1 LIIEM
6 KEDSIVDVLQAIKE
20 RRSIRQYSQKP
31 VSENQLNQILQ
42 AGRWA
47 PSRGNSQPWK
57 FILLDDDKIRREL
70 AEAIP
75 TGKFLAQAAQGI
87 AVVVN
92 PEVSKHPEQEGA
104 AAIQNMLLAAHALGL
119 GTCWIS
125 VWGTDWV
132 KTVAQI
138 LGIPEG
144 EWCISIVS
152 IGYPAEAPEK
162 GRKGLDELTFANK
175 YGLH

>member
-1 LIIEM
+1 M
-6 KEDSIVDVLQAIKE
+6 DVLQAIKD
-20 RRSIRQYSQKP
+20 RRSIRKYTPEP
-31 VSENQLNQILQ
+31 VSEEQVTQILE

-57 FILLDDDKIRREL
+57 FVVLNDEQIRKEL
-70 AEAIP
+70 ADAIP
-75 TGKFLAQAAQGI
+75 TGKFLAQAPQGI

-92 PEVSKHPEQEGA
+92 PKSSKHPEQEAA

-125 VWGTDWV
+125 IHGTDCEE
-132 KTVAQI
+132 KAKQ
-138 LGIPEG
+138 LLLIPE
-144 EWCISIVS
+144 EELCVSVVS
-152 IGYPAEAPEK
+152 IGHPAEIPEK
-162 GRKGLDELTFANK
+162 GREGLDEITFTNK

>member
-1 LIIEM
+1 M
-6 KEDSIVDVLQAIKE
+6 DVLQAIKE
-20 RRSIRQYSQKP
+20 RRSIRQYSQEP
-31 VSENQLNQILQ
+31 VSENQLNQILE

-57 FILLDDDKIRREL
+57 FILLNDDQTRKEL

-104 AAIQNMLLAAHALGL
+104 AATQNMLLAAYALGL

-125 VWGTDWV
+125 VWGTEWAETAAHV
-132 KTVAQI
+132 
-138 LGIPEG
+138 LGIPDE
-144 EWCISIVS
+144 EWLIAVVS
-152 IGYPAEAPEK
+152 IGHPAETPEK
-162 GRKGLDELTFANK
+162 GRKGLDEITFTNT

>member
-1 LIIEM
+1 M
-6 KEDSIVDVLQAIKE
+6 KEDSVMDVLQAIKG
-20 RRSIRQYSQKP
+20 RRSIRKYTQERI
-31 VSENQLNQILQ
+31 SEDQLNQILE

-57 FILLDDDKIRREL
+57 FIVLNDEQIRKEL
-70 AEAIP
+70 AEVISS
-75 TGKFLAQAAQGI
+75 GKFIAQAPQGI
-87 AVVVN
+87 AVVVD
-92 PEVSKHPEQEGA
+92 PKTSKHPEQEGA

-125 VWGTDWV
+125 VYGTEWA
-132 KTVAQI
+132 KSAAQV
-138 LGIPEG
+138 LGIPDE
-144 EWCISIVS
+144 EWLISVVS

-162 GRKGLDELTFANK
+162 GRKGLDEIIFSNK

>member
-1 LIIEM
+1 M
-6 KEDSIVDVLQAIKE
+6 DVLQAIKD
-20 RRSIRQYSQKP
+20 RRSIRKYTPEP
-31 VSENQLNQILQ
+31 VSEEQVTQILE

-57 FILLDDDKIRREL
+57 FIVLNDDQIQKEL

-75 TGKFLAQAAQGI
+75 TGKFLAQAPQGV

-92 PEVSKHPEQEGA
+92 PKSSKHPEQEGS

-125 VWGTDWV
+125 VRGTEWAEEASQV
-132 KTVAQI
+132 
-138 LGIPEG
+138 LGIPDE
-144 EWCISIVS
+144 EWLISVVS
-152 IGYPAEAPEK
+152 IGHPAETPEK
-162 GRKGLDELTFANK
+162 GRKGLDEITFTNK